1 MLFLLSL
8 IPSLFLD
15 TFAGDKSDTE
25 GEDYTGDGLA
35 NEYTGGAGD
44 DNILGGFGNDT
55 LAGGAGDDLIQG
67 QGGEDVLIGNE
78 GNDVMQGRGNDD
90 TVQGFSGN
98 DWVDGNDGDDFVRG
112 GAGNDVVIGGEGSDD
127 IFGRNGSDVLIA
139 GTIPGA
145 PLSNAEMDQIRDRDV
160 DMDFFDDNAVLSD
173 DNTADSLD
181 GGAGD
186 DLLLFGAGDS
196 ATGGTGSDIFA
207 LFGNGSDLDVGLS
220 VVQDYDETQDELVV
234 YFPDEDAADDAEV
247 TVTTDGSDAIVNI
260 NGEEYT
266 RILGAAGKVTADDI
280 FVSTPEEEPIPGTPG
295 PDKIDAGAGDDSVDA
310 LAGQDDVLGGSG
322 DDTLNGGADED
333 VMQGQAG
340 FDELN
345 GGGASDYLQGRGG
358 DDTVSGNEG
367 DDWIDGNDASDV
379 VNGGLDDDTVIGG
392 LGADSVTGGEG
403 KDILVAGEL
412 LADPLSTE
420 QLSALRSGQSLSDA
434 TGIVLGER
442 VFIADDGAADTL
454 SGGADADYLIF
465 GAGDTA
471 SGDAGSD
478 TFAVLGNSSG
488 NGLGEALITDYVPEE
503 DALRILLDGP
513 DESAAEPVVTVADDG
528 PDAVISIDGQ
538 VLARVA
544 GAAGTVS
551 ASDVQLQ
558 FGIGTHVL
566 DPGTS
571 PT

>member
-1 MLFLLSL
+1 MHL
-8 IPSLFLD
+8 
-15 TFAGDKSDTE
+15 
-25 GEDYTGDGLA
+25 
-35 NEYTGGAGD
+35 
-44 DNILGGFGNDT
+44 
-55 LAGGAGDDLIQG
+55 
-67 QGGEDVLIGNE
+67 
-78 GNDVMQGRGNDD
+78 
-90 TVQGFSGN
+90 
-98 DWVDGNDGDDFVRG
+98 
-112 GAGNDVVIGGEGSDD
+112 
-127 IFGRNGSDVLIA
+127 
-139 GTIPGA
+139 
-145 PLSNAEMDQIRDRDV
+145 
-160 DMDFFDDNAVLSD
+160 
-173 DNTADSLD
+173 
-181 GGAGD
+181 
-186 DLLLFGAGDS
+186 
-196 ATGGTGSDIFA
+196 
-207 LFGNGSDLDVGLS
+207 
-220 VVQDYDETQDELVV
+220 
-234 YFPDEDAADDAEV
+234 
-247 TVTTDGSDAIVNI
+247 
-260 NGEEYT
+260 
-266 RILGAAGKVTADDI
+266 
-280 FVSTPEEEPIPGTPG
+280 
-295 PDKIDAGAGDDSVDA
+295 
-310 LAGQDDVLGGSG
+310 
-322 DDTLNGGADED
+322 
-333 VMQGQAG
+333 
-340 FDELN
+340 
-345 GGGASDYLQGRGG
+345 
-358 DDTVSGNEG
+358 
-367 DDWIDGNDASDV
+367 
-379 VNGGLDDDTVIGG
+379 
-392 LGADSVTGGEG
+392 
-403 KDILVAGEL
+403 
-412 LADPLSTE
+412 LSTE